1 MAKQVNWYEDDVLLV
16 TDNANQEWL
25 LALAFQV
32 EAQYK
37 VRAEVDTGFMRNATY
52 VEGAGQSTFTARS
65 AELESNKTGT
75 TSTHKTITAPRQP
88 ETDGEVVIG
97 VGADYAIYSEL
108 RSNALYQALEAVAT
122 EAPAVIQSVGR
133 KHFD

>member
-1 MAKQVNWYEDDVLLV
+1 MPERINWYEEDVLLV
-16 TDNANQEWL
+16 TDNANREWL

-37 VRAEVDTGFMRNATY
+37 VRAEVDTGFMRNSTY
-52 VEGAGQSTFTARS
+52 VEGAGESTFTARS

-75 TSTHKTITAPRQP
+75 TSTHETINAPRRP
-88 ETDGEVVIG
+88 ETEGEVIIG

-108 RSNALYQALEAVAT
+108 RSNALHQALEAVSA

-133 KHFD
+133 RHFD